1 MFEVV
6 SIGVGSLVIIFITS
20 IFVGAVTT
28 VQTSYQLTSGFVPP
42 SIIGSIVAASEILE
56 LAPTIS
62 SLVLAGKVGSSI
74 ASQLGTMRVTEQI
87 DALDVM
93 GINAASYLIMPKIF
107 GAIIAFPMLVAI
119 SAFLGTSGGMFAGTF
134 TGEVTYTEFTEGA
147 RAFFEPFQVTFMI
160 IKSITF
166 GFIISSVSAYQGFY
180 VRGGAKEVGEA
191 STRAVVYS
199 CILVLFSDYVLAQL
213 LL

>member
-1 MFEVV
+1 MGLVLTMQLRPAMIEYGAEAQIPTIVGIAIIREIGPVV
-6 SIGVGSLVIIFITS
+6 TALIFAGKIASSIG
-20 IFVGAVTT
+20 A
-28 VQTSYQLTSGFVPP
+28 
-42 SIIGSIVAASEILE
+42 E
-56 LAPTIS
+56 LAS
-62 SLVLAGKVGSSI
+62 MK
-74 ASQLGTMRVTEQI
+74 VTEQI